1 MIRGAVYEVYREMG
15 CGFLEAVYQE
25 CMLNELILFCGC
37 CRSDII
43 ADETKQRVRTS
54 LQKSGIAY
62 KDYPELCELAAQKDQ
77 ELQNELVAA
86 SSVTIIACFPRAVK
100 WILNAGSA
108 SVAEKDVRYFN
119 MREQSAEE
127 IIRALGCDIPAT
139 VDEENTKIIGLTS
152 SLTPS
157 SSGDN
162 GWVPWFPVIDYDRCI
177 NCGQCLDFCLFGVY
191 ERDEENKVVVAQP
204 ANCKNN
210 CPACARICP
219 KVAIIFPKLTEAPI
233 NGAEVSDV
241 DLSKAKVAIDIDE
254 IVGDDL
260 YNALAARQK
269 RARRALLKRKGEV
282 KALEERGKCKQKS
295 EDGSRKPEGGGQR
308 SEVGGQRSEVGG
320 LEMDGN
326 GNVSASSE
334 GRLSVDEIE
343 SLSDEE
349 LLKVA
354 CEACSVDCGENPQI
368 AKQKTACSESAPYR
382 K

>member
-1 MIRGAVYEVYREMG
+1 MP
-15 CGFLEAVYQE
+15 
-25 CMLNELILFCGC
+25 NELILFCGC
-37 CRSDII
+37 CSSDII

-77 ELQNELVAA
+77 ELQDELVAA

-100 WILNAGSA
+100 WILNAGLA

-127 IIRALGCDIPAT
+127 IITVLGCNAPAT
-139 VDEENTKIIGLTS
+139 VDGEEDTKIIGLTP
-152 SLTPS
+152 L
-157 SSGDN
+157 GNN

-219 KVAIIFPKLTEAPI
+219 KVAIIFPKLGESPL
-233 NGAEVSDV
+233 NGAEVHDA
-241 DLSKAKVAIDIDE
+241 DLDKAKVAIDIDE

-269 RARRALLKRKGEV
+269 RARRALLKRTSEA
-282 KALEERGKCKQKS
+282 KALAEREKCKNESTVFSPQSSVDKKG
-295 EDGSRKPEGGGQR
+295 DF
-308 SEVGGQRSEVGG
+308 
-320 LEMDGN
+320 
-326 GNVSASSE
+326 SALL
-334 GRLSVDEIE
+334 RDRISVDEIE

-354 CEACSVDCGENPQI
+354 CKACSVDCGSNPNVG
-368 AKQKTACSESAPYR
+368 
-382 K
+382 